1 MTENAKLA
9 ERFRRLANP
18 VDDSDWEAVLARAHP
33 RPAPSRPPA
42 AHGLLFDRRRRPTR
56 LLTAIAVVGL
66 LALVAVLAAPPVSL
80 ATRIWGMFSGTPVSQ
95 KQLSPG
101 DWRVLSASNRGQPA
115 SFRLHSLRG
124 VGVEGITLIAQ
135 RDGIRFYVI
144 DRTDGTRCY
153 ALGLASSNRLF
164 GQVSCPGPTFPSRS
178 KPILDLST
186 WQTQPGTGQRIGRLV
201 GFATDGIAAVAL
213 ASPDGAVHDRTAVED
228 NVYLRQE
235 PTAAPTAAVVAFDR
249 NDHPAYTC
257 RTCIPPVPSFS
268 GIPDAAVTA
277 EKQLVTRFDTHSG
290 ATVSTWIAPAKTGGG
305 RCYWIEIGANP
316 IASGCPTGSNDVM
329 TAGLS
334 STEATTLLIGETSPA
349 VTSVRVRYADGNQ
362 QIVHPIQRLVVAEI
376 PPTQIAPG
384 HEATELIA
392 ENAAGKEL
400 ATITL
405 RPSSAPGD

>member
-18 VDDSDWEAVLARAHP
+18 VDDSDWEAVLARAHA
-33 RPAPSRPPA
+33 RPASRQPPA
-42 AHGLLFDRRRRPTR
+42 AHGLLFGRRRRPTR

-66 LALVAVLAAPPVSL
+66 LALVTVLAAPPVSL
-80 ATRIWGMFSGTPVSQ
+80 ATRIWDMFSGTPVSQ

-115 SFRLHSLRG
+115 SLGLHSLRG
-124 VGVEGITLIAQ
+124 VGVDAIKLIAQ
-135 RDGIRFYVI
+135 RDGLRFYVI

-164 GQVSCPGPTFPSRS
+164 GQVSCPGPTFPSRA

-186 WQTQPGTGQRIGRLV
+186 WQTQPGTGQHIGRLV
-201 GFATDGIAAVAL
+201 GFAADGIAAVAL
-213 ASPDGAVHDRTAVED
+213 ASLDGTVHDRTAVED
-228 NVYLRQE
+228 NVYLRQA
-235 PTAAPTAAVVAFDR
+235 PTAAPTAAVVALDR
-249 NDHPAYTC
+249 TGHPAYTC

-277 EKQLVTRFDTHSG
+277 EKQLVSRFDTRSG
-290 ATVSTWIAPAKTGGG
+290 ATVSTWIAPAKTGSG

-316 IASGCPTGSNDVM
+316 IAAGCPPPSNDVM

-334 STEATTLLIGETSPA
+334 STGATTLLIGETSAA
-349 VTSVRVRYADGNQ
+349 VATVRVRYADGNQ
-362 QIVHPIQRLVVAEI
+362 QLVHPIQRLVVAEI
-376 PPTQIAPG
+376 PPTQLTPG
-384 HEATELIA
+384 HEATKFIA
-392 ENAAGKEL
+392 EDGTGKEL

-405 RPSSAPGD
+405 RPTQAADN